1 MPIKKCS
8 DHSHKTLKEFYTE
21 VSTWPNQFGE
31 ISRKMI
37 SFVDLI
43 NDTFKETQLWS
54 HTSHTNLVIQNK
66 DLTCSERL
74 VIVQNVGLEQ
84 YYFSYLLPKRKR
96 AWEYARVHGG
106 EAANIHEAKKYLL
119 IAMRESEGWKG
130 NLEFER
136 LLEENG
142 LNQTKSE

>member
-8 DHSHKTLKEFYTE
+8 DQSPKTFKEFYTE
-21 VSTWPNQFGE
+21 VSTWPNQFRE
-31 ISRKMI
+31 ISKKMI
-37 SFVDLI
+37 SFLDLI
-43 NDTFKETQLWS
+43 DDTFKETQLWG

-74 VIVQNVGLEQ
+74 VIVENHGLDQ
-84 YYFSYLLPKRKR
+84 YQFSYLLPKRKR

-106 EAANIHEAKKYLL
+106 EGANIKEAKKYLL
-119 IAMRESEGWKG
+119 IAMRESEAWEG

-142 LNQTKSE
+142 LNRL